1 MDIANTMNL
10 SYEMMSVIMAGLFIL
25 MIIIVLLY
33 NSMKEKDNAKKFVRL
48 EASIEDLYKEI
59 YKIQKWI
66 MESEKRTQD
75 IKEVKPDEETFKTM
89 ADLKQDISSLQ
100 HSLQSD
106 REYFEEKVLILE
118 ERLRSLGNFNAP
130 SQQRNEKQILELFKN
145 GYTIDAISRELR
157 IAKSE
162 VEFVLKLSELHKGE
176 IA

>member
-1 MDIANTMNL
+1 MNITNAMNL

-33 NSMKEKDNAKKFVRL
+33 ISLKEKESAKKFVRL
-48 EASIEDLYKEI
+48 EASIEDVYKEI

-66 MESEKRTQD
+66 MENEKRNQET
-75 IKEVKPDEETFKTM
+75 KPNTEAFKAM
-89 ADLKQDISSLQ
+89 ADLKADILSLQ
-100 HSLQSD
+100 HGLQSD
-106 REYFEEKVLILE
+106 REYFEDKILVLE
-118 ERLRSLGNFNAP
+118 ERLRSLGHFNAP

-145 GYTIDAISRELR
+145 GYTIDAISKELR
-157 IAKSE
+157 ITKSE